1 MHNEV
6 IRLKKDNVILI
17 GMSGAGKSTLGVLL
31 AKAIGKAFT
40 DTDIAIQQK
49 EGRLLQEIIDADGIE
64 YFMQVE
70 EDVVSNLKFENSV
83 IATGG
88 SVVYSDKIM
97 TSLKET
103 AVSVYLYVPYNELAA
118 RVKNISTRG
127 IVMRHGSTYED
138 VYNERLPLYKK
149 YADITVD
156 CSKMSIEQC
165 VEQIVKQLKK

>member
-31 AKAIGKAFT
+31 AKAIGKDFT

-49 EGRLLQEIIDADGIE
+49 EGRLLQDIIDTDGIE

-88 SVVYSDKIM
+88 SFVYSYKIIK
-97 TSLKET
+97 SLKET
-103 AVSVYLYVPYNELAA
+103 AVSVYLYVPYEELAA

-127 IVMRHGSTYED
+127 IVMRNGSTYED
-138 VYNERLPLYKK
+138 VYNERLPLYEM

-156 CSKMSIEQC
+156 CSAMTIEQC
-165 VEQIVKQLKK
+165 VEQIVKQLK

>member
-1 MHNEV
+1 M
-6 IRLKKDNVILI
+6 LKENVILI

-31 AKAIGKAFT
+31 AKAIGKDFT

-49 EGRLLQEIIDADGIE
+49 EGRLLQDIIDSEGIE

-70 EDVVSNLKFENSV
+70 EDVVSSLAFKNSV

-97 TSLKET
+97 QSLKKD
-103 AVSVYLYVPYNELAA
+103 AVSVYLYVPYEELAA

-127 IVMRHGSTYED
+127 IVMRKGSTYED
-138 VYNERLPLYKK
+138 VYNERLPLYEK
-149 YADITVD
+149 YADITVN
-156 CSKMSIEQC
+156 CSEMDIEQC
-165 VEQIVKQLKK
+165 VYEIVKQLNR

>member
-1 MHNEV
+1 MYIEV
-6 IRLKKDNVILI
+6 SEVKKDNIILI

-31 AKAIGKAFT
+31 AKAIGKDFT

-49 EGRLLQEIIDADGIE
+49 EGRLLQEIIDAEGNE
-64 YFMQVE
+64 YFMKVE
-70 EDVVSNLKFENSV
+70 EEVVSNLTFKNSV

-97 TSLKET
+97 KSLKEN
-103 AVSVYLYVPYNELAA
+103 AVSVYLYVPYSELAA

-138 VYNERLPLYKK
+138 VYNERLPLYEK
-149 YADITVD
+149 YSDIIVD
-156 CSKMSIEQC
+156 CSAMGIEEC
-165 VEQIVKQLKK
+165 VEQIVKQLEE